1 MSLYIVLEKETP
13 GFDPHVDG
21 YNLSQAESDL
31 AEIAREIEVT
41 PLMDFFSADPEEI
54 EGFMEEE
61 NPSGEEQEKRMSDE
75 AWFSADQGL
84 ETIRGL
90 TDYIVAHM
98 GRVRNDGPLLE
109 ELQEFERVLEEART
123 RGLRWHLA
131 VDY

>member
-1 MSLYIVLEKETP
+1 MAFYIVLEKETP

-21 YNLSQAESDL
+21 HNLSQAEPEL
-31 AEIAREIEVT
+31 ADIAREIDVT
-41 PLMDFFSADPEEI
+41 SLMEFFSADSQEI
-54 EGFMEEE
+54 EGFLNEEI
-61 NPSGEEQEKRMSDE
+61 PDGEEREKVMSDE
-75 AWFSADQGL
+75 AWFTADQGL

-131 VDY
+131 IDY